1 MSTRNESEHLGADLT
16 SFAIA
21 WFTDEHLTDESAT
34 TYKRE
39 VAERWLARGWRVTPM
54 RPTPE
59 GGVADAWFLPHAD
72 MRWATTT
79 YDRQEAERWREKAKV
94 VGQLSICGPT
104 AQKSEPPRKGIV
116 RETLDELEDEWLELE
131 AQRLE
136 DIRAQALLLWQREQ
150 GLLAIAF
157 QRKQGQRHAM
167 KQVIRAARRPPATV
181 RDESTNLPGWDPIR
195 FAKQSGLDKELN
207 TKGWMPVA
215 YFATECGLTH
225 AEIIDYLHSSGRS
238 YNLRTPIGP
247 AMQAGVREYAKLLGR
262 TTVHSDLKKAKE
274 VSEAVDT
281 PAKYKRAADNQTM
294 RLLLERAE
302 ALYTSYGLVA
312 NPHHGLD
319 AGRWINDV
327 RDFLDGRA
335 GVMVESVERGSR
347 DLGVVQSEQGQREQH
362 NVMVQSAA
370 DAAPPPADS
379 AGWPGPGHARLG
391 DRCPDCERRIN
402 FDGRLLRPVDA
413 DFPKLVGRDVPGTN
427 FQRLH
432 CSWCAK
438 GSYGLHY
445 PGYVSVDLSDPIET
459 ALQRIKP
466 TGVSDEAG

>member
-1 MSTRNESEHLGADLT
+1 MSTRNESEYLGADMT

-21 WFTDEHLTDESAT
+21 WFTDEHLTDQSAT

-39 VAERWLARGWRVTPM
+39 VAERWLDRGWRVTPM

-59 GGVADAWFLPHAD
+59 GGAADAWFLPEAD

-104 AQKSEPPRKGIV
+104 AQKSVPPRKGIV

-167 KQVIRAARRPPATV
+167 KQAIRAARRPPSSSRSA
-181 RDESTNLPGWDPIR
+181 RPGLP
-195 FAKQSGLDKELN
+195 
-207 TKGWMPVA
+207 
-215 YFATECGLTH
+215 
-225 AEIIDYLHSSGRS
+225 
-238 YNLRTPIGP
+238 
-247 AMQAGVREYAKLLGR
+247 
-262 TTVHSDLKKAKE
+262 DLKK
-274 VSEAVDT
+274 VSEAIDT
-281 PAKYKRAADNQTM
+281 PAKYQRAADNQTM

-402 FDGRLLRPVDA
+402 FDGRLLRPDDA

-466 TGVSDEAG
+466 TRVSDEAG

>member
-1 MSTRNESEHLGADLT
+1 MSTRNESEYLGADMT

-21 WFTDEHLTDESAT
+21 WFTDDHLTDESAT

-39 VAERWLARGWRVTPM
+39 VAERWLDRGWRVTPM

-59 GGVADAWFLPHAD
+59 GGAADAWFLPHAD

-104 AQKSEPPRKGIV
+104 AQKSEPPRKSIV
-116 RETLDELEDEWLELE
+116 REDLRELEDEWVELE

-157 QRKQGQRHAM
+157 QRKEGQRHAM
-167 KQVIRAARRPPATV
+167 KQVIRAARRPPSSSRSA
-181 RDESTNLPGWDPIR
+181 RPGLP
-195 FAKQSGLDKELN
+195 
-207 TKGWMPVA
+207 
-215 YFATECGLTH
+215 
-225 AEIIDYLHSSGRS
+225 
-238 YNLRTPIGP
+238 
-247 AMQAGVREYAKLLGR
+247 
-262 TTVHSDLKKAKE
+262 DLKK
-274 VSEAVDT
+274 VSEAIDT
-281 PAKYKRAADNQTM
+281 PAKYQRAADNQTM

-347 DLGVVQSEQGQREQH
+347 DLGVVQ
-362 NVMVQSAA
+362 AA
-370 DAAPPPADS
+370 TDATPVADHT
-379 AGWPGPGHARLG
+379 GWPGPGHARLG

-402 FDGRLLRPVDA
+402 FDGKLLRPVDA
-413 DFPKLVGRDVPGTN
+413 DYPKLRGHDVPGTN

-432 CSWCAK
+432 CSWCGK
-438 GSYGLHY
+438 GSYGRHY

-459 ALQRIKP
+459 ALQRIEP
-466 TGVSDEAG
+466 SP